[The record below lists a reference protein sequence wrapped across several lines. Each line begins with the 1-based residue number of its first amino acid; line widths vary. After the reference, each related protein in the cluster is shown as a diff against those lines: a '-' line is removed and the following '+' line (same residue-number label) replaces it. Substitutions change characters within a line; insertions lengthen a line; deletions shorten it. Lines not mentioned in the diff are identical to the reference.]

1 MNKLYM
7 SAITLAIGLALSGGA
22 SAANMSNDE
31 YVAAKDSIAAAYKS
45 DKDNCKSMSGNAKD
59 ICMAEASGKEKVA
72 KAELEANYKPSGKA
86 RRKVRDEKAE
96 AAVGIGRRLEKGI

>member
-31 YVAAKDSIAAAYKS
+31 Y
-45 DKDNCKSMSGNAKD
+45 
-59 ICMAEASGKEKVA
+59 
-72 KAELEANYKPSGKA
+72 KAEKEQHSG
-86 RRKVRDEKAE
+86 RVQVR
-96 AAVGIGRRLEKGI
+96 